1 LNSLGATGFCNELSI
16 SLNEFDK
23 SGVEE
28 FSSYTATK
36 TPTTIPAVNILVTRE
51 VIKIM
56 QNSVVFEIGAE
67 EAEDP
72 FG

>member
-1 LNSLGATGFCNELSI
+1 
-16 SLNEFDK
+16 
-23 SGVEE
+23 
-28 FSSYTATK
+28 K
-36 TPTTIPAVNILVTRE
+36 TPTTIPAVNRLVTRE